1 MTRQSRLRV
10 QKKRKN
16 RRLLVFFGLLLVFIY
31 QCEHQYDIS
40 GQLRG
45 MVSSAQKKFA
55 ENALDRGTIY
65 DRNLKQLAV
74 TMERVAVFVRTREV
88 DSIPDT
94 ATALAS
100 ILSLDRDKLRGQ
112 LESGVLRLWVAEDIN
127 QEQEQAIKNLD
138 LPGVLLQKEE
148 KRYYPNGKQAAHLIG
163 YVEDGIGLSGVEFYY
178 DRLLATRKVQQQ
190 EQNKPLSNTQDL
202 VLTIDLKIQKIVE
215 ELVARIAENEKA
227 VKVAAYIIES
237 GTGELIAGAQH
248 PGFDPNSFTRYTR
261 RAMEN
266 IFFSAS
272 FLPDAFRVFLRDSAM
287 LYEQEDSS
295 QAPLPWSLRENA
307 SSLGG
312 QVRLWDWLKLGEKAQ
327 TDFFATKTSP
337 GAARKKMSRVGLDDV
352 SFGLVPEMT
361 TPISLLAA
369 YSTLLNGKSQ
379 RSPFV
384 VKKVLDIETREEV
397 LLNQPGEK
405 TETEE
410 SFGGEPLGQVRNLF
424 QSMAT
429 RENSSSYFFRD
440 QVLLSTEV
448 KGGENL
454 FTLCDFTFVTIPAD
468 DHELN
473 MLVVVQRDPATV
485 EPKSSNRLRIEEILD
500 ERVDRISVL
509 QQISATVAD
518 VVEPEQIQ
526 SGNFPVRIVRKADH
540 KPDKDKPEM
549 VSIAGSMPDVVGLS
563 LRKSLRLLEGAPII
577 INIEGTGR
585 VLKQEPAPGTP
596 LKEDMVCL
604 LTLERYE
611 DMKLEKFSAK
621 KKQ

>member
-1 MTRQSRLRV
+1 MVFLG
-10 QKKRKN
+10 
-16 RRLLVFFGLLLVFIY
+16 LFLVFVY

-40 GQLRG
+40 GQLRR

-148 KRYYPNGKQAAHLIG
+148 KRYYPNGEQAAHLIG

-178 DRLLATRKVQQQ
+178 DRLLASRKIQQQ

-202 VLTIDLKIQKIVE
+202 VLTIDLKIQKIIE
-215 ELVARIAENEKA
+215 DLVARIAENEKA

-237 GTGELIAGAQH
+237 GTGELIAGAQY

-266 IFFSAS
+266 IFFSPS

-287 LYEQEDSS
+287 LYEQENTG
-295 QAPLPWSLRENA
+295 QAPLPWSLREHA

-312 QVRLWDWLKLGEKAQ
+312 QVRLWEWLKLGEKAQ

-337 GAARKKMSRVGLDDV
+337 GAKRKKVSRVGDDVV
-352 SFGLVPEMT
+352 SFGLIPETT

-369 YSTLLNGKSQ
+369 YSTLLNGKSE

-397 LLNQPGEK
+397 LLNQPGK
-405 TETEE
+405 KSDTTE
-410 SFGGEPLGQVRNLF
+410 SFGREPLEQVRKLF
-424 QSMAT
+424 ESMAT
-429 RENSSSYFFRD
+429 RQNSASFFFRD
-440 QVLLSTEV
+440 QVLLSSEV
-448 KGGENL
+448 KGGGNQFSL
-454 FTLCDFTFVTIPAD
+454 SDFTFVTIPAD

-473 MLVVVQRDPATV
+473 MLVVVQR
-485 EPKSSNRLRIEEILD
+485 EPSSMESKNRKEIAIEEILD

-518 VVEPEQIQ
+518 VVEPEQMEG
-526 SGNFPVRIVRKADH
+526 GNFPVRIVRKADH
-540 KPDKDKPEM
+540 STDKDKPEM

-585 VLKQEPAPGTP
+585 VLRQDPAPGTP

-611 DMKLEKFSAK
+611 DMKLEKFSEK
-621 KKQ
+621 NKR